1 MAGLIKFT
9 HVLCWK
15 RRSCLFSLQEVEMGD
30 VLSPIALPFPR
41 LHPFPWNTLISSYP
55 QTPPKESWCSLQV
68 PAKLLLYLSSA
79 RPLETE
85 FLEAHYP

>member
-9 HVLCWK
+9 RVLCWR

-55 QTPPKESWCSLQV
+55 QTLPKESGCSV
-68 PAKLLLYLSSA
+68 PCNAAAFSFLCPP
-79 RPLETE
+79 PLN
-85 FLEAHYP
+85 